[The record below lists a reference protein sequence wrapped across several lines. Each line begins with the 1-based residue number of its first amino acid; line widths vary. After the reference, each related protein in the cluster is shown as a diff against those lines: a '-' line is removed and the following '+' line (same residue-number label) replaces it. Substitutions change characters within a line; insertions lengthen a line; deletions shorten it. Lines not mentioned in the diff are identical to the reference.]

1 MEYSVIPIKE
11 IIQSKRAFTD
21 TTNEAIVTCN
31 GEQIIKIS
39 IQAPNFH
46 RQGPFSKKVTM
57 IHPIQAIK

>member
-1 MEYSVIPIKE
+1 MIPIKE

-31 GEQIIKIS
+31 GEQIIKNS

-46 RQGPFSKKVTM
+46 RIGSFFIKKVTM
-57 IHPIQAIK
+57 IHPIQATK

>member
-46 RQGPFSKKVTM
+46 GQGPFS
-57 IHPIQAIK
+57 